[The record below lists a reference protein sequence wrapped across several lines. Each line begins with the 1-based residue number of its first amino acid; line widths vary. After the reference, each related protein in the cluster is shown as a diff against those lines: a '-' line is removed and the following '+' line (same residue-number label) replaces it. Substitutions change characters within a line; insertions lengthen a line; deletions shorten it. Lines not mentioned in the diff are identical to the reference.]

1 MSNEDNMKR
10 PKFPIIKD
18 WPTKGVNFIDIM
30 PIFSNDKLSYELLW
44 NLNIIADKLIEV
56 KNRNRRENVYVLAI
70 DGRGLIVGTM
80 MSMSNGLPML
90 TFRDVKK
97 IPQPSAVVS
106 FNNEYSKK
114 RSFSVDE
121 PSLPKGDFS
130 VIIVDD
136 IVATGNT
143 LDAAKRW
150 VKKMG
155 QGSGRSVRVLGSV
168 SLIHLTNLG
177 YKDKELK
184 AIWKMKE

>member
-1 MSNEDNMKR
+1 MKR

-18 WPTKGVNFIDIM
+18 WPTNGVNFIDIM
-30 PIFSNDKLSYELLW
+30 PLFSDVNIANDLFNKLD
-44 NLNIIADKLIEV
+44 NIIDKIIETENYG
-56 KNRNRRENVYVLAI
+56 KKDNVYILAI
-70 DGRGLIVGTM
+70 DGRGLLTGM
-80 MSMSNGLPML
+80 MASDVQGLPL
-90 TFRDVKK
+90 LAFRDVKK

-143 LDAAKRW
+143 LNAAKAW
-150 VKKMG
+150 AKKMS
-155 QGSGRSVRVLGSV
+155 QGAGRSVRVLGSV